1 MPARKP
7 ASPRKPAAPGRE
19 GILAAALPLFADAG
33 FHGVSMR
40 DVAAAAG
47 VTPAALY
54 YHFPD
59 KEQLYLA
66 LIAHVY
72 SDRIPPLIAQ
82 MAAGTDPW
90 QRLENLVAGFVH
102 LGVADPQLMR
112 LGQWILLDTD
122 PERSR
127 LLAENV
133 FRPLFTA
140 ITQLAGELGGGFDA
154 QRLTVSVLGLVMFP
168 FQSAVVTRHLRGFR
182 APAQRGEAD
191 ALIAHAVRLL
201 RGGIACGVAS

>member
-1 MPARKP
+1 MPARTP
-7 ASPRKPAAPGRE
+7 APRKLPAAPGRE
-19 GILAAALPLFADAG
+19 GILAAALPLFAAAG

-40 DVAAAAG
+40 EVAAAAR

-82 MAAGTDPW
+82 MAAGAEPW
-90 QRLENLVAGFVH
+90 QRLENLVAGFVR
-102 LGVADPQLMR
+102 LCVADPQLTR

-122 PERSR
+122 PARSR

-133 FRPLFTA
+133 FRPLFAA
-140 ITQLAGELGGGFDA
+140 ITQLAQELGGGFDA
-154 QRLTVSVLGLVMFP
+154 QRLTASVIGLVMFP
-168 FQSAVVTRHLRGFR
+168 FQCAVVTRHLPGFP
-182 APAQRGEAD
+182 APADAGEAD
-191 ALIAHAVRLL
+191 ALIAHIVKLL
-201 RGGIACGVAS
+201 RGGVACGWNP